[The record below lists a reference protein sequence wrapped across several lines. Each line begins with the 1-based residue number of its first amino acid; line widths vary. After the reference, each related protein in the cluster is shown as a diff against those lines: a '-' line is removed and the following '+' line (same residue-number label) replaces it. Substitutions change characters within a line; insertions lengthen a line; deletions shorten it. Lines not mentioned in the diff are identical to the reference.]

1 MRNSRRKLH
10 RLYLLLL
17 GSMLFSMIVRAQD
30 PPVQQEQQQG
40 ETKAPTQTEEP
51 ATPPPT
57 PAAIAPGGPV
67 DAQIHPAGKAVP
79 WFGSS
84 SPLQWGPFS
93 IGNFTYQ
100 HVNDNFQPIGNQ
112 PAQDIS
118 LNILR
123 TSIVFDQYLWGKQ
136 KLVLQWEP
144 QLATL
149 NGKVAGNA
157 GFDNA
162 LSFGTTYQSSPR
174 LTLTFKDVFADVHAR
189 QLYPPGYLAVD
200 EQAGNLIQNN
210 FLQNAG
216 SYLSNEA
223 SVIVSYL
230 VSPETTLTISPDY
243 KYINARDNQQ
253 ALYVASG
260 NVFGN
265 TISLTH
271 ALSERQSIGVLYTLE
286 VLRQNNQAGVQGDSF
301 FHTAAVYYANRL
313 AATWWV
319 RGELGYVAARYPL
332 AIPPTNTVAGTLSLV
347 KTFNQG
353 TFSVGYTRGRVD
365 NNFVTAH
372 IGELMQAAY
381 TQHLTKR
388 LAWNIGLGYYRETGA
403 DPRNMGNTAGTG
415 LEFEVFKNVFLNGS
429 YTHLFQKSSTP
440 QLLSGTRNTVVVGM
454 KWEPHAPL
462 VAH

>member
-1 MRNSRRKLH
+1 MGNSNRNLH
-10 RLYLLLL
+10 RLSLLLL
-17 GSMLFSMIVRAQD
+17 GSMLFSVIVRAQD

-40 ETKAPTQTEEP
+40 ETKASAQTEEP
-51 ATPPPT
+51 AAPPPT

-162 LSFGTTYQSSPR
+162 LSLGTTYQSSPR

-223 SVIVSYL
+223 
-230 VSPETTLTISPDY
+230 
-243 KYINARDNQQ
+243 
-253 ALYVASG
+253 
-260 NVFGN
+260 
-265 TISLTH
+265 
-271 ALSERQSIGVLYTLE
+271 
-286 VLRQNNQAGVQGDSF
+286 
-301 FHTAAVYYANRL
+301 
-313 AATWWV
+313 
-319 RGELGYVAARYPL
+319 
-332 AIPPTNTVAGTLSLV
+332 
-347 KTFNQG
+347 
-353 TFSVGYTRGRVD
+353 
-365 NNFVTAH
+365 
-372 IGELMQAAY
+372 
-381 TQHLTKR
+381 
-388 LAWNIGLGYYRETGA
+388 
-403 DPRNMGNTAGTG
+403 
-415 LEFEVFKNVFLNGS
+415 
-429 YTHLFQKSSTP
+429 
-440 QLLSGTRNTVVVGM
+440 
-454 KWEPHAPL
+454 
-462 VAH
+462 